1 MCSAVELTLV
11 GSSILNDDSANSPRQ
26 LASSKID
33 VLVLSFVRVS
43 KITEEEIE
51 EKTFVV
57 FVLYILFFLF

>member
-26 LASSKID
+26 LASSKIA